1 MIMILVTI
9 LFPNLIATLVWVD
22 FDLGVLPSCFCQ
34 IPIGRGKSG
43 RQWNTQNKVNPTQVV
58 LDTQYMCWS
67 PSFVEFSNFQVLSIL
82 SKSVEEARSESV
94 VLSLFFVGLGVAMGI
109 GVFLQ
114 AFIYPILLKNNYHI
128 FGNLPSTLRILSRS
142 ACFHLSVKD

>member
-1 MIMILVTI
+1 
-9 LFPNLIATLVWVD
+9 
-22 FDLGVLPSCFCQ
+22 
-34 IPIGRGKSG
+34 
-43 RQWNTQNKVNPTQVV
+43 
-58 LDTQYMCWS
+58 MCWS

-142 ACFHLSVKD
+142 ACFHSSVKD